1 MIVWVSIQTFEEAK
15 LLYTI
20 RTVTL
25 KNGSYTKEVPVIEF
39 KDSEQAILAEFLMS
53 DSALLV
59 DEIHEAVKEINQGKE
74 GNAKWFGNRCSVYI
88 EGSTALIQDQ
98 LEDMGIN
105 IATYPSYE
113 IDVTELQQ
121 LMNMWLDVKDRYEN
135 NRS

>member
-1 MIVWVSIQTFEEAK
+1 M
-15 LLYTI
+15 LYTI

-25 KNGSYTKEVPVIEF
+25 KNGDITKEVPVIEF
-39 KDSEQAILAEFLMS
+39 NDSEQAILAEFLMS
-53 DSALLV
+53 DSTHLV
-59 DEIHEAVKEINQGKE
+59 DDIHEAVKEINQGKKD
-74 GNAKWFGNRCSVYI
+74 NAKWFGNRCSVYI

-121 LMNMWLDVKDRYEN
+121 LMNMWLDVKNRYED

>member
-1 MIVWVSIQTFEEAK
+1 KNVSF
-15 LLYTI
+15 
-20 RTVTL
+20 
-25 KNGSYTKEVPVIEF
+25 TKEVSVIKFNDTEHV
-39 KDSEQAILAEFLMS
+39 ILAEFLKS
-53 DSALLV
+53 DISLLV
-59 DEIHEAVKEINQGKE
+59 DEIYEAVKEINQGKE

>member
-1 MIVWVSIQTFEEAK
+1 

-25 KNGSYTKEVPVIEF
+25 KNGDITKEVPVIEF
-39 KDSEQAILAEFLMS
+39 NDSEQAILAEFLMS
-53 DSALLV
+53 DSTHLV
-59 DEIHEAVKEINQGKE
+59 DDIHEAVKEINQGKKD
-74 GNAKWFGNRCSVYI
+74 NAKWFGNRCSVYI

-121 LMNMWLDVKDRYEN
+121 LMNMWLDVKNRYED

>member
-1 MIVWVSIQTFEEAK
+1 M
-15 LLYTI
+15 
-20 RTVTL
+20 
-25 KNGSYTKEVPVIEF
+25 PVIEF

>member
-1 MIVWVSIQTFEEAK
+1 
-15 LLYTI
+15 
-20 RTVTL
+20 
-25 KNGSYTKEVPVIEF
+25 
-39 KDSEQAILAEFLMS
+39 KDSEQEIIDELLKS
-53 DSALLV
+53 DSAILL

-74 GNAKWFGNRCSVYI
+74 GNAKWFCNRCSVYI

>member
-1 MIVWVSIQTFEEAK
+1 MIVWVSTQTFEDVK
-15 LLYTI
+15 LMYTF
-20 RTVTL
+20 RTMTL
-25 KNGSYTKEVPVIEF
+25 KKGYVTKEVPVIEF
-39 KDSEQAILAEFLMS
+39 KDSQQEILAEVLMS

-105 IATYPSYE
+105 IATYP
-113 IDVTELQQ
+113 
-121 LMNMWLDVKDRYEN
+121 
-135 NRS
+135 